1 MYNLTKSYSI
11 SVGWIS
17 TTFMLIF
24 IQGMIILNLYLYFL
38 VLDWPAQLSDVLPLH
53 TASCYSSCLS
63 HHWKICTRNLFY
75 FPTYIKFNIMQN
87 IVMAKHDQMN
97 LHFFSLQIPAWTC
110 TWILHPKILYQCIEW
125 SVHENFILLVLIIMR

>member
-75 FPTYIKFNIMQN
+75 FPTYLKFNIIQN

-97 LHFFSLQIPAWTC
+97 LHFFPYKY
-110 TWILHPKILYQCIEW
+110 LHE
-125 SVHENFILLVLIIMR
+125 HVLEFYIQRFYINVLSGQFTRISYC